1 MGGSIM
7 SEELSIYNKQQASN
21 ESLQMLLNQEPSKS
35 EVRTNKMA
43 NNSQYLSI
51 ATVERLLDENYA
63 GIWNTKNFR
72 WQVVANEIIG
82 SIDLEVFQ
90 PAAKMWITRTGAASA
105 MIQTRKGEPIT
116 VESKHINTLVKD
128 FPHLKAECLK
138 NAAKSLGVR
147 FGRNLNRGQEE
158 EFSYLS
164 ENMQSLSENG
174 VRAAELL
181 QTAKITESRRAEIEK
196 KIRRANADTLKQIV
210 LFLENNQ

>member
-1 MGGSIM
+1 M
-7 SEELSIYNKQQASN
+7 SEEVAIYNKQQQSN
-21 ESLQMLLNQEPSKS
+21 EGLQMLLNQEPSKS
-35 EVRTNKMA
+35 EIKTNKMA

-82 SIDLEVFQ
+82 SIDLEVYH

-105 MIQTRKGEPIT
+105 MIQTQKGQPIT
-116 VESKHINTLVKD
+116 VESKYINTLVKD

-174 VRAAELL
+174 VRAGELL

-210 LFLENNQ
+210 SFLESNQ

>member
-1 MGGSIM
+1 M
-7 SEELSIYNKQQASN
+7 SKDITIYNKEQASN

-35 EVRTNKMA
+35 EVRVNKMA

-210 LFLENNQ
+210 SFLESNQ

>member
-1 MGGSIM
+1 M
-7 SEELSIYNKQQASN
+7 SEEVAIYNKQQQSN
-21 ESLQMLLNQEPSKS
+21 EAFQMMLNQEPSKS
-35 EVRTNKMA
+35 EIKTNKMA
-43 NNSQYLSI
+43 NNSQYLPVAS
-51 ATVERLLDENYA
+51 TERLLDEIYA
-63 GIWNTKNFR
+63 GLWSQKNFR

-82 SIDLEVFQ
+82 AIDLEVYH
-90 PAAKMWITRTGAASA
+90 PTAKVWITRTGAASA
-105 MIQTRKGEPIT
+105 MIQMRKGEPIT

-210 LFLENNQ
+210 SFLESNQ

>member
-1 MGGSIM
+1 M

-181 QTAKITESRRAEIEK
+181 PTAKITESRRAEIEK

-210 LFLENNQ
+210 SFLESNQ

>member
-1 MGGSIM
+1 M

-210 LFLENNQ
+210 SFLESNQ